1 MRRLLFLCMA
11 LGLSAVMWAD
21 PSITLQNIKGKV
33 EVKAMGKEWAPASEG
48 MAVSRLDTISTGFDS
63 GATLMVA
70 DNKIRIGELTR
81 LSVDKIVSKPAS
93 TETALH
99 LRVGNV
105 SAEVK
110 SSAGVSQKF
119 KVTTPYSTAS
129 VRGTGFYFDGF
140 HLRVTEGRVLFSPGR
155 PQRAVSLPGADLSLL
170 ELLRAASPA
179 DSFTAESL
187 DGESIGGDTPQPE
200 LPGFMVDKN
209 EDSSLP
215 NVNNSLPQPVSAEP
229 GAQSGTITA
238 TWGD

>member
-1 MRRLLFLCMA
+1 MKRLLLTCMA
-11 LGLSAVMWAD
+11 LGLAALVWAE

-33 EVKAMGKEWAPASEG
+33 EVKALGKDWAPASES

-63 GATLMVA
+63 GATLMIA
-70 DNKIRIGELTR
+70 ENKVRIGELTR

-110 SSAGVSQKF
+110 SSSGTSQKF

-129 VRGTGFYFDGF
+129 VRGTGFYFDGY
-140 HLRVTEGRVLFSPGR
+140 HLRVSEGRVLFSPGR
-155 PQRAVSLPGADLSLL
+155 PQRTVSLPDADISLL
-170 ELLRAASPA
+170 DILRQVSPA
-179 DSFTAESL
+179 DSFTAENL
-187 DGESIGGDTPQPE
+187 DGEGIGGDNPQSE
-200 LPGFMVDKN
+200 NPGYMVDKN
-209 EDSSLP
+209 EGTNLP
-215 NVNNSLPQPVSAEP
+215 GVTNVSRLPAAADQ
-229 GAQSGTITA
+229 GAQTGTITA